1 MTCTAFY
8 FISEDE
14 QIAPLPAKVVLKSNW
29 DDEDVDENEIKDSWE
44 DDDDDDQ
51 PSPVYLAFLNSG
63 LFLFLLSF

>member
-1 MTCTAFY
+1 MSCSFY

-51 PSPVYLAFLNSG
+51 PAPVFKLFIIISG
-63 LFLFLLSF
+63 LFLFL